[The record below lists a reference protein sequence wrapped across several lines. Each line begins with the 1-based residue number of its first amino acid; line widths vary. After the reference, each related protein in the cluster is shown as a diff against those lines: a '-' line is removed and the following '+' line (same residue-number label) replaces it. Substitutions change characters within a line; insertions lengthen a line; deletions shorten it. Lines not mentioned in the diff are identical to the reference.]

1 MVADAL
7 HSRSA
12 GSITAADIRTRAALL
27 PEVHTKPRAR
37 IVESS
42 TFTGPLV
49 WRANPAGGYFA
60 IVTVGNVACYW
71 EGLDEETRR
80 PVAWYYQQHNAA
92 AQVNFSPAFPALACE
107 WQLIGQFGGVQAPL
121 DRQPF
126 LPFTQQN
133 TRSGQPVVASRSW
146 VMPEL
151 ISGRLVVDWEAN
163 REPDPV
169 IVTIQWSLIITAPI
183 IR

>member
-27 PEVHTKPRAR
+27 PDVHTKPRPR

-71 EGLDEETRR
+71 EGLDDETRR

-92 AQVNFSPAFPALACE
+92 AQITFDPPSASLGAQWE
-107 WQLIGQFGGVQAPL
+107 LIGQFGGVQAPL

-126 LPFTQQN
+126 LPFTQGA
-133 TRSGQPVVASRSW
+133 TRAGQPIVASRSW

-151 ISGRLVVDWEAN
+151 IAGRLVVDWQDN
-163 REPDPV
+163 REPDPTN
-169 IVTIQWSLIITAPI
+169 VTIQWSLIITAPI
-183 IR
+183 R

>member
-12 GSITAADIRTRAALL
+12 GSVTAADIRTRTALL
-27 PEVHTKPRAR
+27 PETHTKPRPR
-37 IVESS
+37 IVETS
-42 TFTGPLV
+42 TFVGPLV

-92 AQVNFSPAFPALACE
+92 AQVNFSPASASLLPAWELV
-107 WQLIGQFGGVQAPL
+107 GQFGGVQATL
-121 DRQPF
+121 DRQVF
-126 LPFTQQN
+126 APFTQGV
-133 TRSGQPVVASRSW
+133 TRAIQPIVASKSW

-151 ISGRLVVDWEAN
+151 ISGRLVVDWDDN
-163 REPDPV
+163 RPPDDT

-183 IR
+183 R

>member
-12 GSITAADIRTRAALL
+12 GSITAADIRTRAATL
-27 PEVHTKPRAR
+27 PDVHTKPRPR

-49 WRANPAGGYFA
+49 WQANPAGGYFA

-92 AQVNFSPAFPALACE
+92 AQINFSPASAALQPVWE
-107 WQLIGQFGGVQAPL
+107 LVGQFGGVQTTL

-126 LPFTQQN
+126 APYTQGL
-133 TRSGQPVVASRSW
+133 TRLLQPVVASKSW

-151 ISGRLVVDWEAN
+151 IAGRLVVDWQDN
-163 REPDPV
+163 RPPDPTN
-169 IVTIQWSLIITAPI
+169 VTIQWSLIITAPI
-183 IR
+183 R

>member
-1 MVADAL
+1 MVAEAL

-12 GSITAADIRTRAALL
+12 GSITAADIRTRTALL
-27 PEVHTKPRAR
+27 PDTHTKPRPR
-37 IVESS
+37 IVETS

-49 WRANPAGGYFA
+49 WRANPAGGFFA
-60 IVTVGNVACYW
+60 VVTVGNVACYW

-92 AQVNFSPAFPALACE
+92 AQVNFSPPSIALACE

-126 LPFTQQN
+126 LPFTQN
-133 TRSGQPVVASRSW
+133 DTRSLQPVVASRSW

-151 ISGRLVVDWEAN
+151 ISGRLVVDWAAE
-163 REPDPV
+163 RPPDPV
-169 IVTIQWSLIITAPI
+169 TVTLQWSLIITAPI
-183 IR
+183 R

>member
-12 GSITAADIRTRAALL
+12 GSITAADIRTRTALL
-27 PEVHTKPRAR
+27 PETHTKPRPR
-37 IVESS
+37 IVEAS

-92 AQVNFSPAFPALACE
+92 AQVTFAPASASLGAE
-107 WQLIGQFGGVQAPL
+107 WQLIGQFGGVQALL

-126 LPFTQQN
+126 LPFTQGAE
-133 TRSGQPVVASRSW
+133 RDAQPLVASRAW

-151 ISGRLVVDWEAN
+151 ISGRLVVDWLDEGA
-163 REPDPV
+163 PDPTL
-169 IVTIQWSLIITAPI
+169 VTIQWSLIMTAPI
-183 IR
+183 R